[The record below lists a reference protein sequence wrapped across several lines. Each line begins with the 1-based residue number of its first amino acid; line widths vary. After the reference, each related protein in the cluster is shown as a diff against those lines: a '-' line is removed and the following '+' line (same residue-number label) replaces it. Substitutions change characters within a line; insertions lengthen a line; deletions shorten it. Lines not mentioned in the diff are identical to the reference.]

1 METIDQPG
9 PLLEG
14 RFEGRADF
22 IQLVRDALGAASQAG
37 WRELILS
44 DASFYDWPLGER
56 AVIDSL
62 NAWARGGRQLTLLA
76 KNYDEVV
83 RRHPRFVAWRTTWGH
98 IIQCRA
104 CPNADAL
111 DVPSIL
117 WSPDW
122 VMQRLDPVR
131 SVGIAGAEAGRRV
144 ATRELLREWIDN
156 KSAPGFASTTLGL

>member
-1 METIDQPG
+1 METIGQPG

-22 IQLVRDALGAASQAG
+22 IQLVRDALGVAAQAG

-83 RRHPRFVAWRTTWGH
+83 RA
-98 IIQCRA
+98 
-104 CPNADAL
+104 
-111 DVPSIL
+111 IL
-117 WSPDW
+117 VSSRGVLPGATSSSA
-122 VMQRLDPVR
+122 VPVR
-131 SVGIAGAEAGRRV
+131 
-144 ATRELLREWIDN
+144 TRTPWMYR
-156 KSAPGFASTTLGL
+156 A